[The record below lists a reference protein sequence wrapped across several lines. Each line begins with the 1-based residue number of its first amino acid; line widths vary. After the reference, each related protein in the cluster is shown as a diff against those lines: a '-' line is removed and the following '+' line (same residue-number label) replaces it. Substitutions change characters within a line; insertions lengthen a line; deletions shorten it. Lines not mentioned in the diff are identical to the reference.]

1 MFLDPFGCLCWYQVS
16 CQISDWLKNGVPN
29 ISLHPMMISWH
40 RNMSTLLAFVRAIHR
55 SPVNFPHRVASNAA
69 LWCFLCFQVN
79 KLLNKQS
86 SCRWF
91 DTSCCSSD
99 VTVMLWWDI
108 ISWPRAIPRI
118 IQIIP
123 PGLWM
128 AVADFS
134 AIHPNIWYHLRVHI
148 DTSDTYN
155 TRHVRDNVKS
165 AFHWYTGSFSY
176 EFTETCLIKKCS
188 FELRCCHRWDHL
200 SFKLLILTG
209 RRNHE
214 TISYIKLLKI
224 SYLMHDYFVKY

>member
-1 MFLDPFGCLCWYQVS
+1 MFLYPFGFLCCYQGF
-16 CQISDWLKNGVPN
+16 CQISDWLKNCAPN
-29 ISLHPMMISWH
+29 SSIDPMMISWH

-55 SPVNFPHRVASNAA
+55 SPVNSPHRVASNAE

-79 KLLNKQS
+79 KLLNKQA

-99 VTVMLWWDI
+99 VTVMLWWYI

-134 AIHPNIWYHLRVHI
+134 VIHPNIWHYLRVHK
-148 DTSDTYN
+148 
-155 TRHVRDNVKS
+155 VKS

-176 EFTETCLIKKCS
+176 EFTETCLIKRCS
-188 FELRCCHRWDHL
+188 FDLRYSHRWDHL
-200 SFKLLILTG
+200 SFKLLILTV
-209 RRNHE
+209 
-214 TISYIKLLKI
+214 TIKQYLISIFFSY
-224 SYLMHDYFVKY
+224 HT